1 MTSVVALGDSF
12 TCGQGVGLRVAPS
25 QTWVALLTDSLPKG
39 HLVSLATPGARVR
52 DVLLRQLGHV
62 GEARLASLLI
72 GLNDVARSGFTP
84 PQVREDLLEAVQALT
99 GSGAE
104 VLLGRLHDPT
114 EMLWLPAGLVRAVQ
128 RRVGVVN
135 AAIDEAGRSPG
146 VHLLDLADAPVLGTP
161 SGWAVDRVH
170 PSILG
175 HRGIA
180 AAAARLLAA
189 AGWQVAPLPDPE
201 RSRGPSRTA
210 RSWWTLRYGMPYA
223 AGNLAQFGPPVLSG
237 LLRRG

>member
-1 MTSVVALGDSF
+1 VTSVVALGDSV
-12 TCGQGVGLRVAPS
+12 TCGQGVGLRVAPL

-39 HLVSLATPGARVR
+39 HLASLATPGARVR
-52 DVLLRQLGHV
+52 DVLLRQLAEV
-62 GEARLASLLI
+62 GEAGLASLLV

-99 GSGAE
+99 GSGAQ

-135 AAIDEAGRSPG
+135 AAIDEASRSPG
-146 VHLLDLADAPVLGTP
+146 VHLLDLADVPVLGTP
-161 SGWAVDRVH
+161 SGWAVDRVY

-175 HRGIA
+175 HRGI

-189 AGWQVAPLPDPE
+189 AGWQVASLPHPE
-201 RSRGPSRTA
+201 HSRGPSRTA

-223 AGNLAQFGPPVLSG
+223 ARNLAQFGPPVLSG